1 MSHDNTIGL
10 FNALPTDLQ
19 DKICEKIVY
28 EQPVILMNEIKTTRF
43 SESFYE
49 IQKVFIDNPKKLN
62 GLTDTLV
69 LMRKHGAE
77 KQADVF
83 EKIIEE
89 IMQKEKLQGI

>member
-1 MSHDNTIGL
+1 MTHYNKNTL
-10 FNALPTDLQ
+10 FNALPNDLQ

-28 EQPVILMNEIKTTRF
+28 EQPVVLMNEIKTTRF

-69 LMRKHGAE
+69 LMRKHGAV
-77 KQADVF
+77 KQAEIF

-89 IMQKEKLQGI
+89 IIQKEKLVGI